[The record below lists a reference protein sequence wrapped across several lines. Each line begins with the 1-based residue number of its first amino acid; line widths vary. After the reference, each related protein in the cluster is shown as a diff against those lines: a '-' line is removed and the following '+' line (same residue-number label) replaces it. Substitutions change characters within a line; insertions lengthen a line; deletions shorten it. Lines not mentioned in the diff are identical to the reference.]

1 MSQTHAA
8 PFEKYHG
15 AGNDFVVVDASHPA
29 VRGIPDRRAFATA
42 VCDRTNGVSRLQ
54 NGDDHPSRPD
64 GGATAL
70 DGGSGS
76 ALPEGVISEPRVG
89 ADGVLFLDLSP
100 EFTPARVVMTLV
112 QPDGSVAA
120 MCGNGARCAAQWAHE
135 RTGETEFMI
144 DTMAGTRYATVE
156 PDEPGEGCVE
166 IEMGRPRFDESVIE
180 REIGELT
187 VTAVDTG
194 VPHAVAFVDDVHEID
209 LESVA
214 PPIRHADVFPDGA
227 NVNVA
232 SRVEE
237 STDTGDAKDR
247 GATFEQRTYER
258 GVEGETRSC
267 GTGAVAIGAVAV
279 HLGIVEGDVVDLRPP
294 GGELR
299 VRVPDGEPAHLSG
312 PVEREFT
319 GTVLPGVAEEPGE
332 PPAAEGS
339 VK

>member
-42 VCDRTNGVSRLQ
+42 VCDRDTGVSRLQ
-54 NGDDHPSRPD
+54 NGDDPPSRPD

-76 ALPEGVISEPRVG
+76 ALPVGEAPEPRTG

-100 EFTPARVVMTLV
+100 EFTPPRVVMTLV

-156 PDEPGEGCVE
+156 PNHPGDGNVE
-166 IEMGRPRFDESVIE
+166 IEMGIPRFDDNVVE
-180 REIGELT
+180 RELGELT

-214 PPIRHADVFPDGA
+214 PPIRHAAVFPDGA

-237 STDTGDAKDR
+237 SGNTDGDV
-247 GATFEQRTYER
+247 ATFEQRTYER

-267 GTGAVAIGAVAV
+267 GTGAVAIAAVAA
-279 HLGIVEGDVVDLRPP
+279 HLGVVDGDVVELRPP

-312 PVEREFT
+312 PVKREFT
-319 GTVLPGVAEEPGE
+319 GTVLPGVAEDLRD
-332 PPAAEGS
+332 PPAAEGT
-339 VK
+339 VE

>member
-42 VCDRTNGVSRLQ
+42 VCDRSTGVSRLQ
-54 NGDDHPSRPD
+54 NGDEHPSRPD

-76 ALPEGVISEPRVG
+76 ALPEAVVPEPRTG

-100 EFTPARVVMTLV
+100 EFTPPRVVMTLV

-135 RTGETEFMI
+135 RTGEIEFMI
-144 DTMAGTRYATVE
+144 DTMAGTRHATVD
-156 PDEPGEGCVE
+156 PGEPGDGYVE
-166 IEMGRPRFDESVIE
+166 IEMGIPRIDEAVVE

-209 LESVA
+209 LETVA

-232 SRVEE
+232 SRVDDPENSE
-237 STDTGDAKDR
+237 GE

-258 GVEGETRSC
+258 GVEGETRAC
-267 GTGAVAIGAVAV
+267 GTGAVAIAAVAA
-279 HLGIVEGDVVDLRPP
+279 HLGVVDGTVVDLRPP

-299 VRVPDGEPAHLSG
+299 VRIPDGEPAHLSG
-312 PVEREFT
+312 PVTREYT
-319 GTVLPGVAEEPGE
+319 GTVLPGVAEEPKD
-332 PPAAEGS
+332 PPAAEGP
-339 VK
+339 VE